1 MDENSHEP
9 CDPTVADVGYRKS
22 NVANQLPSYDTH
34 NAVCF
39 AWPAT
44 TVAARRY
51 ASRLMVE
58 QYRAENRVS
67 SGHFVAEKTN
77 RLLFPEQGRIETASD
92 IFQGK
97 YSYNIFF
104 RSGDATSSR

>member
-44 TVAARRY
+44 TLAARHD

-58 QYRAENRVS
+58 RYRPGNRVS
-67 SGHFVAEKTN
+67 SEEADRNSVTPGQTEM
-77 RLLFPEQGRIETASD
+77 QMD
-92 IFQGK
+92 
-97 YSYNIFF
+97 
-104 RSGDATSSR
+104 